1 MGVSQLYR
9 AAQNGRTAAS
19 AAMLA
24 TLGGSLALL
33 AGLLVLLLPLLVPEL
48 SRPRDSVWGALVLM
62 LGLVLVTSAE
72 RLSGA
77 PMLAVLCGGL
87 LIGRLS
93 TEVSLG
99 RWRQLSREEQVRL
112 TGVERW
118 RTSLQQLSAAL
129 MGLIGL
135 AGSKL
140 GVLSTWLKERREASA
155 KVQASSKRWVRP
167 EPEASDPNVTTVE
180 SFAEIEQLIEQAGA
194 QSPDA
199 PPVVDSDQ
207 GPAADATAAA
217 GEADAEPTA
226 DDDDRP

>member
-1 MGVSQLYR
+1 
-9 AAQNGRTAAS
+9 
-19 AAMLA
+19 
-24 TLGGSLALL
+24 
-33 AGLLVLLLPLLVPEL
+33 
-48 SRPRDSVWGALVLM
+48 
-62 LGLVLVTSAE
+62 
-72 RLSGA
+72 
-77 PMLAVLCGGL
+77 
-87 LIGRLS
+87 
-93 TEVSLG
+93 
-99 RWRQLSREEQVRL
+99 L

-207 GPAADATAAA
+207 GPAADAAAAAA

-226 DDDDRP
+226 DDDNRP